1 MRSRIATR
9 LLLTS
14 TLCVAMP
21 LHASSDGAPICHVD
35 QIIGCPMGFPVPNG
49 AGIYSLQLSASE
61 YTPGQPITISVFPG
75 NTFAT
80 LNGLLLYVERP
91 DQLGGDMYP
100 IKVGA
105 FSASL
110 PAGTQQGCAFQAIP
124 EAVTHSGG
132 IDMPLPISF
141 TWTAPADTDV
151 PLRVRAMLLRAGS
164 EFDWNNAPFE
174 VFSID
179 LPRSPILFNDSFE

>member
-1 MRSRIATR
+1 
-9 LLLTS
+9 
-14 TLCVAMP
+14 MP
-21 LHASSDGAPICHVD
+21 LRASSDGAPICHVD

-49 AGIYSLQLSASE
+49 AGIYALQLDPAE

-100 IKVGA
+100 VKVGA

-110 PAGTQQGCAFQAIP
+110 PANTQLGCAFQSIP

-132 IDMPLPISF
+132 LDMPLPISF
-141 TWTAPADTDV
+141 TWTAPADTDA
-151 PLRVRAMLLRAGS
+151 PLRVRAMLLRAGA

-174 VFSID
+174 IFSIE